1 MELFGIIQ
9 QLDTTPQKV
18 YNYTQKGDTMGTVR
32 LNITLPTSLNNDINR
47 YAEELNEKKSHIIAS
62 ALDVY
67 FDYLDLRV
75 AEKRL
80 EDKEPTLTLDEMKKE
95 LGI

>member
-1 MELFGIIQ
+1 M
-9 QLDTTPQKV
+9 
-18 YNYTQKGDTMGTVR
+18 NTVR
-32 LNITLPTSLNNDINR
+32 LNITLPTSVNNDITR

-62 ALDVY
+62 ALDMY
-67 FDYLDLRV
+67 FDYIDLKE

-80 EDKEPTLTLDEMKKE
+80 EANEPTLTLDEMRKE

>member
-1 MELFGIIQ
+1 MS
-9 QLDTTPQKV
+9 
-18 YNYTQKGDTMGTVR
+18 TVR
-32 LNITLPTSLNNDINR
+32 LNITLPASLNNDINR

-80 EDKEPTLTLDEMKKE
+80 EDKEPTLTLEEMKKE

>member
-1 MELFGIIQ
+1 
-9 QLDTTPQKV
+9 
-18 YNYTQKGDTMGTVR
+18 MGTVR
-32 LNITLPTSLNNDINR
+32 LNITLLASLNNDITR
-47 YAEELNEKKSHIIAS
+47 YAEELNEKKSYIIAS

-75 AEKRL
+75 AQKRL
-80 EDKEPTLTLDEMKKE
+80 EDNEPTLTLEEMKKE

>member
-1 MELFGIIQ
+1 MN
-9 QLDTTPQKV
+9 TT
-18 YNYTQKGDTMGTVR
+18 R
-32 LNITLPTSLNNDINR
+32 LNITLPTSLNNDITR

-62 ALDVY
+62 ALDMY

-80 EDKEPTLTLDEMKKE
+80 SEDDGERYTLDEVFKE
-95 LGI
+95 LGV

>member
-1 MELFGIIQ
+1 MN
-9 QLDTTPQKV
+9 TT
-18 YNYTQKGDTMGTVR
+18 R
-32 LNITLPTSLNNDINR
+32 LNITLPTSLNNDITR

-62 ALDVY
+62 ALDMY

-80 EDKEPTLTLDEMKKE
+80 SEDDGERYTLDEVFEE
-95 LGI
+95 LGV

>member
-1 MELFGIIQ
+1 
-9 QLDTTPQKV
+9 
-18 YNYTQKGDTMGTVR
+18 MGTVR

-80 EDKEPTLTLDEMKKE
+80 EDKEPTLTLEEMKKE